1 MLMKKSNWI
10 ILIIFAFVLSSLA
23 CNFGFGRPATPE
35 IVVPLTTEAIN
46 VPGIDQPGANEEAEI
61 QGMTPIVVTEE
72 QLRALIEG
80 ELQQRIG
87 DQISNLQVLLRSGQI
102 QILGDVNTQGISA
115 PVKVVI
121 DVSVDPMG
129 RPTLSIISSN
139 IGPFPVPGDL
149 VEEVETLINQAF
161 KEKVISL
168 APNMHIDDIVI
179 QNGVMTIFGHSK

>member
-1 MLMKKSNWI
+1 MKQLNLI
-10 ILIIFAFVLSSLA
+10 ILIIFALVLSSLA

-35 IVVPLTTEAIN
+35 NDVPLATEALSI
-46 VPGIDQPGANEEAEI
+46 PGVNQADPNAGTGIQGLEPIIVTEAEL
-61 QGMTPIVVTEE
+61 T
-72 QLRALIEG
+72 ALMED

-87 DQISNLQVLLRSGQI
+87 DQISNLQVDLRSGQI
-102 QILGDVNTQGISA
+102 QILGDVNTQGIAA

-121 DVSVDPMG
+121 DVSIDPVG

-149 VEEVETLINQAF
+149 IAELEVLINKAF
-161 KEKVISL
+161 QEKVIAL

-179 QNGVMTIFGHSK
+179 QNAVMTIYGHSR

>member
-1 MLMKKSNWI
+1 
-10 ILIIFAFVLSSLA
+10 
-23 CNFGFGRPATPE
+23 
-35 IVVPLTTEAIN
+35 
-46 VPGIDQPGANEEAEI
+46 
-61 QGMTPIVVTEE
+61 
-72 QLRALIEG
+72 
-80 ELQQRIG
+80 
-87 DQISNLQVLLRSGQI
+87 LRSGQI

>member
-1 MLMKKSNWI
+1 MKQLNLI
-10 ILIIFAFVLSSLA
+10 ILIIFALVLSSLA

-35 IVVPLTTEAIN
+35 NDVPLATEALSI
-46 VPGIDQPGANEEAEI
+46 PGVNQADPNPGTGIQDLEPIIVTEAEL
-61 QGMTPIVVTEE
+61 T
-72 QLRALIEG
+72 ALMED

-87 DQISNLQVLLRSGQI
+87 DQISNLQVDLRSGQI
-102 QILGDVNTQGISA
+102 QILGDVNTQGIAA

-121 DVSVDPMG
+121 DVSIDPVG

-149 VEEVETLINQAF
+149 IAELEVLINKAF
-161 KEKVISL
+161 QEKVIAL

-179 QNGVMTIFGHSK
+179 QNGVMTIYGHSR

>member
-1 MLMKKSNWI
+1 MKKSNWI
-10 ILIIFAFVLSSLA
+10 FLIIFALMLSSLA
-23 CNFGFGRPATPE
+23 CNFGFGRTAVPE
-35 IVVPLTTEAIN
+35 TEIPITTEVLS
-46 VPGIDQPGANEEAEI
+46 VPGINQPGQDPGADF
-61 QGMTPIVVTEE
+61 QGLEPIVVTES
-72 QLRALIEG
+72 QLLALMED
-80 ELQQRIG
+80 ELQERIG

-121 DVSVDPMG
+121 DVRVDPLG

-149 VEEVETLINQAF
+149 VDEVETLINNAF
-161 KEKVISL
+161 KAKVVAL

-179 QNGVMTIFGHSK
+179 QNGVMTIYGHSR